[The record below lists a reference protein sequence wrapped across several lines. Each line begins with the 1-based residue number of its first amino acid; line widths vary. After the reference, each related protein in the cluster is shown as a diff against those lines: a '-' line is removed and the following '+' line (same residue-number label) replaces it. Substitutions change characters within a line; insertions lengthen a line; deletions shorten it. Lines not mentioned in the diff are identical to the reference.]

1 MPKAAPS
8 TVYRATLCKKFR
20 HMTEPEFTAANTAA
34 LHATPASKPLPRLG
48 FTKDAADPTKRSSR
62 RAERAGV
69 ALPRE
74 RTVTC
79 KEIRHLDRMTVLTPL
94 GAFLMII

>member
-48 FTKDAADPTKRSSR
+48 FSKDAADLTKRSSR

-79 KEIRHLDRMTVLTPL
+79 KEIRHLDWMTVLTPL
-94 GAFLMII
+94 GAF